1 MREYS
6 PDDRSL
12 PEKVTEPGASPERPE
27 PSVLESV
34 LRQTL
39 SGEQEWLSQAEL
51 DALRSLVA
59 RHRGEPF
66 ALQPHGVELVATL
79 LRDRLL
85 AVGTSSAVVAEVARE
100 VATSLSEVT
109 ELWLRVEKLWR
120 DLAETSA

>member
-1 MREYS
+1 M
-6 PDDRSL
+6 L
-12 PEKVTEPGASPERPE
+12 CGV
-27 PSVLESV
+27 
-34 LRQTL
+34 
-39 SGEQEWLSQAEL
+39 
-51 DALRSLVA
+51 LVA

-85 AVGTSSAVVAEVARE
+85 AAGTNSALVAEVARE

-109 ELWLRVEKLWR
+109 EVWQRVERLWR